1 MNLLSTVISLE
12 KVLLVVGIVAVLAIV
27 FSLLIVLVS
36 KLCYVKEDERV
47 KTVQENLAGAN
58 CGGCGFAGC
67 SDFAKALVEG
77 KTDLS
82 KCSATANENK
92 EVIAKVL
99 GIPFCASAKNFA
111 VVCCNGGNNAKSKF
125 VYVGNKTCE
134 AKNAYMGGDL
144 VCSDGCLGEGSCA
157 TVCAGDGVMVKD
169 GVAVIDTKL
178 CEGCGACVYKCPKSL
193 IKLIPNT
200 AKVYVACSSK
210 CKGKTVMDACSVG
223 CIGCGLCAKVCPN
236 GAIEMVD
243 NLPVI
248 DYSKCTGCKLCKDK
262 CPKKCIKEI

>member
-58 CGGCGFAGC
+58 CGGCGFADC

-99 GIPFCASAKNFA
+99 DIPFCASAKNFA

-157 TVCAGDGVMVKD
+157 T
-169 GVAVIDTKL
+169 AVVLAVTNAL
-178 CEGCGACVYKCPKSL
+178 
-193 IKLIPNT
+193 NH
-200 AKVYVACSSK
+200 
-210 CKGKTVMDACSVG
+210 
-223 CIGCGLCAKVCPN
+223 
-236 GAIEMVD
+236 
-243 NLPVI
+243 
-248 DYSKCTGCKLCKDK
+248 
-262 CPKKCIKEI
+262 